1 MKIWVVVNEFR
12 AQLTMLGIYRGSFK
26 GLDFKVYATI
36 GINRKYLILEKIKL
50 PQLTRKTTSGFGFA
64 SRLFSRLRAWGL
76 RFRVYGAG

>member
-50 PQLTRKTTSGFGFA
+50 PQLTRTQLHPGQLPRQLSCH
-64 SRLFSRLRAWGL
+64 
-76 RFRVYGAG
+76 